1 MEGKQSC
8 ALCGVITLALLL
20 VILLPMSFAY
30 IDYWEYGLKQRK
42 STGKVYTDKVY
53 AKGRYFVGP
62 DYKFLKYQADA
73 HLEHLEDVAVFSD
86 GGEDSVGL
94 SFLIDVDF
102 TYFLKEDEIGKLHK
116 DLAKTYAAVIL
127 SRTIDGIKNSAT
139 TVSFTDYF
147 QNREGVELQFREVRS
162 MQCFT
167 FTESVCD
174 GVPNVDLQFIKGCSK
189 EMGLPAIFACNSG
202 SISCWKN

>member
-1 MEGKQSC
+1 MSELYISKEPSHFSNHSYMLC
-8 ALCGVITLALLL
+8 AFC
-20 VILLPMSFAY
+20 Y
-30 IDYWEYGLKQRK
+30 I
-42 STGKVYTDKVY
+42 SSIPGKVYTDKVY

-116 DLAKTYAAVIL
+116 DLAK
-127 SRTIDGIKNSAT
+127 
-139 TVSFTDYF
+139 
-147 QNREGVELQFREVRS
+147 
-162 MQCFT
+162 
-167 FTESVCD
+167 
-174 GVPNVDLQFIKGCSK
+174 
-189 EMGLPAIFACNSG
+189 
-202 SISCWKN
+202 